1 MTKNVT
7 HARRANHDKMLTKTA
22 KKDTNKHIFKDC
34 SQPKSAVKNNTE
46 SRFSVSVTKNSTHAH
61 KLIKTHNSQKELQ
74 KSLKRSPG
82 KRCPHLPNAVKNN
95 IKSKFSPCVTNT

>member
-46 SRFSVSVTKNSTHAH
+46 SRFSVSVTKNGTHAH
-61 KLIKTHNSQKELQ
+61 KLIKTHNSQRKLQ
-74 KSLKRSPG
+74 KSLKMTPL
-82 KRCPHLPNAVKNN
+82 KRCPQLQNAVKNN
-95 IKSKFSPCVTNT
+95 MKSRFSPCVTNT